1 MRCLVPIL
9 ALPLLLAACGQRF
22 SPDAYAT
29 RAVQQMNRVEQGVVI
44 GRRAVAVQADGTTG
58 ATSGAAAGGIIG
70 AQSPGG
76 DMTRAIGGVGGALV
90 GGLFGAATERV
101 AGDTTATEYIVRKTN
116 GDLVSV
122 TQRDATPLDIGQRV
136 LVIGGAQARIVPD
149 YTQRVPGETPAS
161 APPASDRGPEPT
173 PIQDPALPPFVPA
186 VAPPVPVPLAPPLVP
201 VFPPMAA
208 PEPPAAGG

>member
-1 MRCLVPIL
+1 MRCLAPIL

-22 SPDAYAT
+22 SPDTYAT

-44 GRRAVAVQADGTTG
+44 GRRSVAVQADGATG

-136 LVIGGAQARIVPD
+136 LVIGGAQARIVAD
-149 YTQRVPGETPAS
+149 YTQPVPGEAPAT
-161 APPASDRGPEPT
+161 APPA
-173 PIQDPALPPFVPA
+173 PIQDPAPPPLLPA

-208 PEPPAAGG
+208 PETPTVGG